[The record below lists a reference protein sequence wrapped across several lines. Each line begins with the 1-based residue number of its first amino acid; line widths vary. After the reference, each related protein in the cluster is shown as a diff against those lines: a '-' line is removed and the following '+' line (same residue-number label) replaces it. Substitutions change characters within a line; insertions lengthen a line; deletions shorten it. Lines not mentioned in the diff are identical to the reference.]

1 MIIPDGGGEV
11 EAAVE
16 VSEAAIG
23 GEAAA
28 AAAEEAACATTSI
41 WAALMSCWNLQ
52 CYNRTKLFGFSKPL
66 SRKFHAYKSCC

>member
-1 MIIPDGGGEV
+1 MGAEDAPDGGGEV

-28 AAAEEAACATTSI
+28 AAAEEVACATTSI
-41 WAALMSCWNLQ
+41 GAAL
-52 CYNRTKLFGFSKPL
+52 KGF
-66 SRKFHAYKSCC
+66 